1 MIRCVVYSEVLGR
14 MCGQPAYVF
23 DRDRSGWVCAEHC
36 DSPRGQEEELAEA
49 TVTLA
54 IRTQATLIEHQLA
67 LKKIFLARSSRCLTQ
82 SKGEKVSIDVLAGR
96 ASDEA
101 MTQGARSQHEPH
113 KLCVLGS
120 TPSPAS
126 PHPDGA
132 INPNASA
139 FSHVHVVGGGRW

>member
-1 MIRCVVYSEVLGR
+1 
-14 MCGQPAYVF
+14 MCGQFAYVY
-23 DRDRSGWVCAEHC
+23 DRKRGGWVCAEHC
-36 DSPRGQEEELAEA
+36 EDEPTDDLAEA
-49 TVTLA
+49 TITLA

-120 TPSPAS
+120 TPSPAPKHS
-126 PHPDGA
+126 KG
-132 INPNASA
+132 SQK
-139 FSHVHVVGGGRW
+139 GGRW